1 MPTYI
6 GLFKTTDQGVKEIKE
21 TPIRIEEAF
30 KGIEA
35 VGGKL
40 IGYYA
45 VMGEYDYVGIAEFP
59 SDEVQ
64 MTFSLSVA
72 SQGGVRATTMKAFSM
87 EEFTE
92 IVKKMP

>member
-1 MPTYI
+1 MME
-6 GLFKTTDQGVKEIKE
+6 LVTTEKGFKEIKE
-21 TPIRIEEAF
+21 APGNIEKAL

-40 IGYYA
+40 IGFYA
-45 VMGEYDYVGIAEFP
+45 VMGEYDFVGIAEFP

-64 MTFSLSVA
+64 MAFGLSVA
-72 SQGGVRATTMKAFSM
+72 AEGGVRATTLKAFTK
-87 EEFTE
+87 EEFAE

>member
-6 GLFKTTDQGVKEIKE
+6 ALFKSTEQGVKEIKE
-21 TPIRIEEAF
+21 APGHIEEAL

-35 VGGKL
+35 VGGKV
-40 IGYYA
+40 IGFYA
-45 VMGEYDYVGIAEFP
+45 VMGEYDFVGIAEFP

-64 MTFSLSVA
+64 MAFSLSVA
-72 SQGGVRATTMKAFSM
+72 SGGGVRSTTLKAFSK
-87 EEFTE
+87 EEFAE